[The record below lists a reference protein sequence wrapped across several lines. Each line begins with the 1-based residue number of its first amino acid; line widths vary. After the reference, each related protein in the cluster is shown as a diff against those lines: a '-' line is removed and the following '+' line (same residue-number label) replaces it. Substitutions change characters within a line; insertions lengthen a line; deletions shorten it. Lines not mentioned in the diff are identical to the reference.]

1 MLLRICDF
9 RGDHV
14 GEDAQRQP
22 IRVLI
27 VCTHNAA
34 RSQMAEA
41 LLRWMAGEAVEVYS
55 AGTEPTAVHPL
66 TIRVLEELGIQTSGL
81 RAKSVEE
88 FLGQTFDYVITVCD
102 QARERCPVFPG
113 GEQIHWSFPDPS
125 TVEGSEAE
133 RLEAFRNVR
142 DAIAQR
148 LRLWVSVILRD
159 QQRGPV
165 TLR

>member
-1 MLLRICDF
+1 M
-9 RGDHV
+9 GK
-14 GEDAQRQP
+14 GEKP
-22 IRVLI
+22 IRVLV

-66 TIRVLEELGIQTSGL
+66 TIRVLEELGIHTGGL

-113 GEQIHWSFPDPS
+113 GEQIHWSFPDPAA
-125 TVEGSEAE
+125 VEGNEE
-133 RLEAFRNVR
+133 EKLEAFRQVR
-142 DAIAQR
+142 DALAQR
-148 LRLWVSVILRD
+148 LRLWVSVTLRD
-159 QQRGPV
+159 RQRGPV
-165 TLR
+165 THW

>member
-1 MLLRICDF
+1 MSART
-9 RGDHV
+9 R
-14 GEDAQRQP
+14 P

-41 LLRWMAGEAVEVYS
+41 LLRWMAGDAVDVHS
-55 AGTEPTAVHPL
+55 AGTEPRPVHPL
-66 TIRVLEELGIQTSGL
+66 TVRVLEEMGIDASGL

-88 FLGQTFDYVITVCD
+88 FRGQAFDYVITVCD
-102 QARERCPVFPG
+102 QARERCPYFPG

-125 TVEGSEAE
+125 AVEGSEEE
-133 RLEAFRNVR
+133 RLEAFRQVR

-148 LRLWVSVILRD
+148 LRLWLS
-159 QQRGPV
+159 V
-165 TLR
+165 TLRGSAHGPLRI